1 MFKAGRWPAQ
11 APMTGA
17 LAAAL
22 LAVLLSGCDYDVQ
35 PLRGTEGRTLVY
47 AAVGRLGA
55 PNAGIILTSN
65 GALVVDPGLCPDWGG
80 RLNLDALRRSKT
92 FWDSKHRG
100 PGQAPPTLP
109 PPVLYVL
116 NTTYRASHTFG
127 NQSFLPTA
135 EIIASEKAGKHMAN
149 ASEVRNMRE
158 LLRDRFKVP
167 GLQDHYLVEPT
178 ITFDGALTIRTPE
191 VEVKLLAM
199 GDCVG
204 EGDAVVYL
212 PQQKVLFAGD
222 LVLVGFVPYYE
233 GRTPSVRNWIAAL
246 KKLEEQMDD
255 DVQIVPGHG
264 PVGGKEL
271 LKQQREFL
279 GALAAAVNACVAARK
294 SVDETVREVK
304 LPNYAK
310 WQKYDEWLGENV
322 RLIYQEL
329 TAPAAPRAAEA
340 AGGGAMAEPAA
351 EAPDRYR

>member
-1 MFKAGRWPAQ
+1 MLEAGRSPVRRV
-11 APMTGA
+11 TGA

-22 LAVLLSGCDYDVQ
+22 LAVLLAGCDYDVQ

-65 GALVVDPGLCPDWGG
+65 GAVVVDPGLCPDVGN

-92 FWDSKHRG
+92 FWDSKFRG

-116 NTTYRASHTFG
+116 NTTYRATHTFG
-127 NQSFLPTA
+127 NQSFLPAA
-135 EIIASEKAGKHMAN
+135 EVIATEKASKHMSN
-149 ASEVRNMRE
+149 ATEIGNMRE

-167 GLQDHYLVEPT
+167 GLQDHHWVQPS
-178 ITFDGALTIRTPE
+178 ITFDGTMTVRTPE
-191 VEVKLLAM
+191 VEIKLLSM

-212 PQQKVLFAGD
+212 PQQKILFAGD
-222 LVLVGFVPYYE
+222 LVLVGFMPYYE
-233 GRTPSVRNWIAAL
+233 GRTLTVRNWIAAL
-246 KKLEEQMDD
+246 KKLEDQMDD
-255 DVQIVPGHG
+255 DVQVVPGHG

-294 SVDETVREVK
+294 TADETVREVR

-322 RLIYQEL
+322 RLIHQEL
-329 TAPAAPRAAEA
+329 TAPAPVRSTEVP
-340 AGGGAMAEPAA
+340 GGGTMAAPTA
-351 EAPDRYR
+351 ESPDRYR